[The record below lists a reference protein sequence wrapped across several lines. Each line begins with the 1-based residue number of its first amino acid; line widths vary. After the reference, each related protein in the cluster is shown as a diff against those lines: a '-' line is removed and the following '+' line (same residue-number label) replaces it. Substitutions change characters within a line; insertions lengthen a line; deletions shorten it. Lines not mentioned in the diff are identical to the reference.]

1 MKVSYIV
8 FTFHI
13 SIHIS
18 KYNYNIK
25 INYPLLH
32 NIQRYTQQLFLF
44 DRTVEEAQKV
54 PRKANKGCR
63 LPSDSSSK
71 SIKFKYDSIKL

>member
-1 MKVSYIV
+1 MKISYIV
-8 FTFHI
+8 FTIHI

-32 NIQRYTQQLFLF
+32 NIQRYTQHFLF
-44 DRTVEEAQKV
+44 DRTVEEAPKCLVKLTKAADFLQIRVQKALNSNTSV
-54 PRKANKGCR
+54 
-63 LPSDSSSK
+63 
-71 SIKFKYDSIKL
+71 

>member
-1 MKVSYIV
+1 MKISYIV
-8 FTFHI
+8 FTIHI

-32 NIQRYTQQLFLF
+32 NIQRYTQHFLF
-44 DRTVEEAQKV
+44 DRTVEEAPKV
-54 PRKANKGCR
+54 PRKANKGYR

-71 SIKFKYDSIKL
+71 SIKFKYVSLKL